1 MCILLPF
8 NPQPDAGPKLG
19 WKKYIY
25 IGRASSGRASGLKTF
40 AKKKSCERDGTNQKS
55 RQLLE
60 TVLYVPTM
68 VLCGFGPQHDSGMGA
83 FVYFIILT
91 SHLYP
96 SSPFVRTTLPFDV
109 TWQSRSRN
117 CHLGFSHMWEV
128 NDLQPQSINSVLPVQ
143 VLNPFSLLLLRST
156 DKQNEL
162 ELPCPV
168 PKSRERKRRQGQQPQ
183 QQQGGGV
190 MTQIGGVKKGTNNRF
205 GVKTDQE
212 ELLSKVRGHSINRGI
227 FFFKWISW
235 ADMRYKLLS
244 TMLSLNQDLEGIN
257 KWGLNIF
264 RVAEHSH
271 NRPLTC
277 IMYAIFQVSVMLES
291 RRIIVCGGSKKKTF
305 AFMENNDQRF
315 CLCTFFFPDILRT
328 KPLLLVWYHLFH
340 N

>member
-55 RQLLE
+55 QQLLE

-227 FFFKWISW
+227 FFFLMDLLGWYALQTAFYNVVFKSGPGGHQQMGAEYLQGGRALSQPAPHMHHVRHLSGQCHVGKQTNHRLWWIKKENFCFYGKQWSAFLPLYIFFSW
-235 ADMRYKLLS
+235 HITDQ
-244 TMLSLNQDLEGIN
+244 TTVTSL
-257 KWGLNIF
+257 
-264 RVAEHSH
+264 
-271 NRPLTC
+271 
-277 IMYAIFQVSVMLES
+277 VSFIS
-291 RRIIVCGGSKKKTF
+291 
-305 AFMENNDQRF
+305 
-315 CLCTFFFPDILRT
+315 
-328 KPLLLVWYHLFH
+328 
-340 N
+340 